1 MPKYSWLLLTIAL
14 NQAAVADTRP
24 ILSLVIDDLGY
35 SLDLGKA
42 AIELEGDH
50 TYAILPG
57 AAHTRPL
64 AQHAKKLDKEVILHL
79 PMQSIGSASK
89 REPHA
94 LDESMDED
102 QLTSKVHNLLAQIP
116 YIRGVNNHMGS
127 HLTEFDF
134 FMRPV
139 MDSIRAYN
147 PDLYFLDSR
156 TSPRSVAHAQAL
168 DAGLRAITRDVFLD
182 NETNP
187 ESIRL
192 QYKIWLKMAQDHGSA
207 IAIGHPYRQT
217 IQVLRENLPEAG
229 NFRFLRI
236 SELIETRQLR
246 SVSPDWQKQLS
257 SN

>member
-1 MPKYSWLLLTIAL
+1 MLRGWLFSLCVFASAV
-14 NQAAVADTRP
+14 QADARP

-35 SLDLGKA
+35 SLQLGKQ

-57 AAHTRPL
+57 AAHTKRL
-64 AQHAKKLDKEVILHL
+64 AQHANRHNKEVILHL
-79 PMQSIGSASK
+79 PMQSIGAASK

-102 QLTSKVHNLLAQIP
+102 QLTSKVHSLLEQIP
-116 YIRGVNNHMGS
+116 FISGVNNHMGS

-156 TSPRSVAHAQAL
+156 TSALSVAHAQAL
-168 DAGLRAITRDVFLD
+168 DAGLRSISRDVFLD
-182 NETNP
+182 NETNV

-192 QYKIWLKMAQDHGSA
+192 QYRIWLNKAQEYGSA
-207 IAIGHPYRQT
+207 IAIGHPHPET
-217 IQVLRENLPEAG
+217 LQVLRENLPDAVQ
-229 NFRFLRI
+229 FRFMRI
-236 SELIETRQLR
+236 SELIDARRLR
-246 SVSPDWQKQLS
+246 GLSPGWQDQIS
-257 SN
+257 STE